1 MSTLEVTKNEFAREG
16 AEQALKA
23 AIVQTMIR
31 VRTEAVQ
38 SAPSDL
44 GQLRNS
50 IMWRKGWTTD
60 AFGFPQ
66 EGGFNEAGPG
76 KNGSEQATQ
85 KITSPS
91 GLEGFVGSA
100 VEYAT
105 YQEFGTRRQKAQP
118 YMRPAADAVRGF
130 DASQIAN
137 TWGRE
142 AMAKEF
148 RKRRTSRGL

>member
-1 MSTLEVTKNEFAREG
+1 MSDLRVTKNEFAREG

-31 VRTEAVQ
+31 VRAEAVQ
-38 SAPSDL
+38 LAPFDL

-60 AFGFPQ
+60 AFGFPR
-66 EGGFNEAGPG
+66 EDGFNDAGAG
-76 KNGSEQATQ
+76 KQATQ

-91 GLEGFVGSA
+91 GLEGFVGTA
-100 VEYAT
+100 VEYAP

-148 RKRRTSRGL
+148 RNRRTSRGL